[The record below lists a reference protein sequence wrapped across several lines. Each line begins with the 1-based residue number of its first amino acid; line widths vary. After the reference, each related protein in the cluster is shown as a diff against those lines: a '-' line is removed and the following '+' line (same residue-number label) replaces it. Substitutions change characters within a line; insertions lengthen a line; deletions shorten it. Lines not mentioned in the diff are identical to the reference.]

1 MMPAKSGSCAIF
13 DLTSEI
19 GHALA
24 NGMQPEVW
32 VNCHLYYRPYKGKRA
47 YYGPS
52 GEDEGAMHSIRTAVL
67 LLIVSLL
74 SVSARAGIAYSKSDD
89 CWHLVS
95 GQVEYVIHLTQ
106 NTVTLKYFGPAAN
119 SPWAASQPAE
129 TSPVRYDING
139 QAEGEEI
146 TPSELKLDS
155 AKNITIRPGVDEL
168 ELILSHRRLPLLLR
182 ESYTTWGNTGV
193 ITRTL
198 VLVNTGRSALHVERL
213 PSLSWSLPAGEYDLT
228 YLWGGWSQER
238 QVGNETLGPGTRR
251 FSSTSGRSTND
262 YSPWFCLHN
271 HSNGTR
277 YLAQLAYSG
286 NWEMSFARNPL
297 IEEHPFTER
306 DLSVDLGMRFDSG
319 GALTLSAGGS
329 FSLPAVAFTSSDAGL
344 DEAANQMHR
353 YQREYAFAQNPANDP
368 PLVQFNSWY
377 PFPGKMTIA
386 EMKRC
391 AALAAKMGAEVYVL
405 DAGWYNKKNWSTELG
420 DYQADPVAFPNGIEE
435 LANYVRQLGMKFGI
449 WVEIENVGMDSEIF
463 KEHPDWCLKFNGQPI
478 KRSDR
483 LQLDFSKPEVR
494 QWARSVIER
503 LARDYGIQWLKID
516 YNIEIGDEF
525 DPSANDSR
533 RGDILYQQVV
543 NYYAWLDEVRAAFP
557 ELIIENCAS
566 GGLRFDAGVMAHA
579 NTTWLSDEVRP
590 KPSVELAYG
599 CTLEFTPG
607 VCNHWMVGDTV
618 DGDVLSRGTP
628 EWWDFMF
635 RVPMNGQ
642 FGISSKVFDWPPELL
657 QQAAKNVALYK
668 RIRST
673 IVESDVYHLTEPP
686 AHNVP
691 RGWMAIQYVVHST
704 ERSVFMVYRL
714 EGSLAS
720 QTFKLRGL
728 NPTAKY
734 RNASDG
740 TSMVTRT
747 GRSLMEDGISV
758 DMATPWRA
766 TVVELQAHPENEN

>member
-1 MMPAKSGSCAIF
+1 
-13 DLTSEI
+13 
-19 GHALA
+19 
-24 NGMQPEVW
+24 
-32 VNCHLYYRPYKGKRA
+32 
-47 YYGPS
+47 
-52 GEDEGAMHSIRTAVL
+52 MHSIRTAVL

-74 SVSARAGIAYSKSDD
+74 SVSARAGITYSKSDD

-95 GQVEYVIHLTQ
+95 GQIEYVIHVAQ
-106 NTVTLKYFGPAAN
+106 NTVTLRYFGPAAH
-119 SPWAASQPAE
+119 SPWGAPQPAE
-129 TSPVRYDING
+129 TSPVRYDIDG
-139 QAEGEEI
+139 QADGEEI

-168 ELILSHRRLPLLLR
+168 ELILSHRHLPLQIR
-182 ESYTTWGNTGV
+182 ESYTTWGDTGV

-198 VLVNTGRSALHVERL
+198 VLVNTGSSALHVERL

-238 QVGNETLGPGTRR
+238 QVGNEILGPGARR

-286 NWEMSFARNPL
+286 NWEMDFARNPL
-297 IEEHPFTER
+297 VEEHPFTER

-319 GALTLSAGGS
+319 GALTLNAGES
-329 FSLPAVAFTSSDAGL
+329 ISLPAVAFTSSDTGL

-353 YQREYAFAQNPANDP
+353 YQREYAFAQNPANNP

-420 DYQADPVAFPNGIEE
+420 DYQADPAAFPHGIQE
-435 LANYVRQLGMKFGI
+435 LADYVRQLGMKFGI
-449 WVEIENVGMDSEIF
+449 WVEIENVGVDSEIF
-463 KEHPDWCLKFNGQPI
+463 KEHPDWCLKFNGRPI

-543 NYYAWLDEVRAAFP
+543 NYYAWLDEVRAVLP
-557 ELIIENCAS
+557 DLIIENCSS

-607 VCNHWMVGDTV
+607 ACNHWMVGDTV
-618 DGDVLSRGTP
+618 DGDVSPRDTP

-686 AHNVP
+686 AHNAP
-691 RGWMAIQYVVHST
+691 RGWMAIQYVVPGAAK
-704 ERSVFMVYRL
+704 SVLMVYRL
-714 EGSLAS
+714 EESLAP

-728 NPTAKY
+728 NPAAEY
-734 RNASDG
+734 RIARDG
-740 TSMVTRT
+740 TSVETRT
-747 GRSLMEDGISV
+747 GRALMEDGISV
-758 DMATPWRA
+758 NLATPWRA
-766 TVVELQAHPENEN
+766 TVVELQARAESEN